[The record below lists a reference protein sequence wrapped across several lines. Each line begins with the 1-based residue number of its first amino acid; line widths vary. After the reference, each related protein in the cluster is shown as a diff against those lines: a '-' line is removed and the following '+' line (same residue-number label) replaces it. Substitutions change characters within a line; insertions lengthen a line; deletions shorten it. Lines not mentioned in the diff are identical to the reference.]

1 MDITR
6 GEWVEKELDV
16 FISRQ
21 AQKNGKAN
29 ARAYLWAER
38 RYWRRRRMQTRAA
51 WFAYF
56 CRQAEAHRKLSE
68 SYEAR
73 AEALCQEGEA

>member
-1 MDITR
+1 MDVART
-6 GEWVEKELDV
+6 
-16 FISRQ
+16 SR

-29 ARAYLWAER
+29 ARAYLWAESER
-38 RYWRRRRMQTRAA
+38 RYWRRRRIQTRAA

-68 SYEAR
+68 SYERR
-73 AEALCQEGEA
+73 AEELCCEEGD